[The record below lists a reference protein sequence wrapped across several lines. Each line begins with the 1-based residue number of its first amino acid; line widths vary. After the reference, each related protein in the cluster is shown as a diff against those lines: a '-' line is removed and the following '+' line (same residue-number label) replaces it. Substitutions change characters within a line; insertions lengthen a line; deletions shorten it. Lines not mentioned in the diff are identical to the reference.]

1 VGEVGQNQFIYQGF
15 GAMSLAPS
23 SLPVRRMSQEVPM
36 LKFLENG
43 VLNNLLSRPTAVNW
57 PPDQR
62 RMAEITETSLCRLSK
77 ALSVTAPPTA
87 S

>member
-1 VGEVGQNQFIYQGF
+1 
-15 GAMSLAPS
+15 
-23 SLPVRRMSQEVPM
+23 M